1 MIKLTP
7 KQISALKIY
16 KALNNLTLTEM
27 AEKLGINRR
36 SLAKILKGQNQVIT
50 RTYTAINQLLSEE
63 YLNNVKKEVMK

>member
-1 MIKLTP
+1 MIELTP

-27 AEKLGINRR
+27 AGKLGINRR